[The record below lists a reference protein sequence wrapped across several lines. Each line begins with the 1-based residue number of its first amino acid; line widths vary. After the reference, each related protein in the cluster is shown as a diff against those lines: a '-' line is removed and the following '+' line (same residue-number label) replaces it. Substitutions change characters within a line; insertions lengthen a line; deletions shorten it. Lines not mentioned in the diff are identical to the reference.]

1 MGIQRQ
7 EELTD
12 RGQSMFASTLATAGN
27 FLNVHVYKYT
37 SPNKK
42 DSTDQV
48 IGIVN
53 ALLGG
58 IYAGF
63 FFFIFYSVLAYS

>member
-1 MGIQRQ
+1 MSINIYVHIYIYY
-7 EELTD
+7 
-12 RGQSMFASTLATAGN
+12 AC
-27 FLNVHVYKYT
+27 VHVYKYT

-63 FFFIFYSVLAYS
+63 LFFNFLFCIRI